1 MGHRPR
7 SSRPATTAQGAE
19 QDTEHEAQDFTPQDT
34 GQVTDH
40 VELLVAP
47 LTREMGRAQLQSALR
62 LAHRDHFTATYLR
75 PALEAGLI
83 EMTLPA
89 KATSRNQRYRRT
101 AAGEAL
107 AQHAKAK
114 DSSA

>member
-1 MGHRPR
+1 M
-7 SSRPATTAQGAE
+7 AT
-19 QDTEHEAQDFTPQDT
+19 
-34 GQVTDH
+34 
-40 VELLVAP
+40 

-62 LAHRDHFTATYLR
+62 LAHRDHFTAMYLR
-75 PALEAGLI
+75 PAPEAGLI
-83 EMTLPA
+83 EMTVPD
-89 KATSRNQRYRRT
+89 KQTSRHLRYRRT